1 MLKLEILFM
10 NFSNIVNLIKMQ
22 FFFFGLFRAAPEAHG
37 GSQARGEIRAV
48 AAGLYHSHSNK
59 GS

>member
-37 GSQARGEIRAV
+37 GSQARGLIRAT
-48 AAGLYHSHSNK
+48 AASLHQSHINSR
-59 GS
+59 S